1 MGYYE
6 QGFSNLGSQIGGAV
20 EKIAG
25 YALALKGGKEV
36 AGAKENTKQLDVIN
50 QQIETAN
57 LQNDMLKEEKGIAK
71 QEKSLQTQLNKF
83 SGDPNQW
90 SEKYKLAHD
99 NMVKRVEAMSLQ
111 RQNFETRKKL
121 VQDKMDELSKMRGS
135 GK

>member
-6 QGFSNLGSQIGGAV
+6 QGFSNIGGQIGGAL
-20 EKIAG
+20 EKIAIS
-25 YALALKGGKEV
+25 AVAKSEVNKNKAKGE
-36 AGAKENTKQLDVIN
+36 KQELDVIN

-90 SEKYKLAHD
+90 SEKYKLAHE
-99 NMVKRVEAMSLQ
+99 NMVKRVEEMALQ
-111 RQNFETRKKL
+111 RKNFETRKKL
-121 VQDKMDELSKMRGS
+121 VQEKMDELSKMRGS
-135 GK
+135 DK

>member
-6 QGFSNLGSQIGGAV
+6 QGFSNIGGQIGGAL
-20 EKIAG
+20 EKIAIS
-25 YALALKGGKEV
+25 AVAKSEVNKNKAKGE
-36 AGAKENTKQLDVIN
+36 KQELDVIN

-90 SEKYKLAHD
+90 SEKYKLAHE

-111 RQNFETRKKL
+111 RKNFETRKKL
-121 VQDKMDELSKMRGS
+121 VQEKMDELSKMRGS
-135 GK
+135 DK

>member
-6 QGFSNLGSQIGGAV
+6 QGFSNIGGQIGGAL
-20 EKIAG
+20 EKIAIS
-25 YALALKGGKEV
+25 AVAKSEVNKNKAKGE
-36 AGAKENTKQLDVIN
+36 KQELDVIN
-50 QQIETAN
+50 QQLETAN

-90 SEKYKLAHD
+90 SEKYKLAHE
-99 NMVKRVEAMSLQ
+99 NMVKRVEAMALQ

-121 VQDKMDELSKMRGS
+121 VQEKMEELSKMRGS